1 MKLLIKQRGFSWT
14 DTYDVYDEYGN
25 PKYFV
30 KGEFLSIG
38 HKIHI
43 YRHDTGE
50 EVGMVREKLMTVM
63 PRFELIVEGRTLGSI
78 QKRFSL
84 FKPKYEIDYND
95 WRVEG
100 DFLEWD
106 YDVCQECC
114 PIMHQERALSLGGH
128 VCDRLCLP
136 G

>member
-1 MKLLIKQRGFSWT
+1 MMCTMRMERRSI
-14 DTYDVYDEYGN
+14 
-25 PKYFV
+25 FV
-30 KGEFLSIG
+30 EGEFLSIG

-100 DFLEWD
+100 DFWSG
-106 YDVCQECC
+106 
-114 PIMHQERALSLGGH
+114 IMMSARNAVRSCISGKSRFIGETLM
-128 VCDRLCLP
+128 
-136 G
+136 

>member
-1 MKLLIKQRGFSWT
+1 MKLLIKQRVFSWT

-63 PRFELIVEGRTLGSI
+63 PRFELIAGG
-78 QKRFSL
+78 
-84 FKPKYEIDYND
+84 
-95 WRVEG
+95 
-100 DFLEWD
+100 
-106 YDVCQECC
+106 
-114 PIMHQERALSLGGH
+114 RALGVSKNALHCLSPNMRSTIMTGEWKAIFWNGITMSIRNAARSCISGKSPFTGGT
-128 VCDRLCLP
+128 RM
-136 G
+136 

>member
-1 MKLLIKQRGFSWT
+1 MKLLIKQRVFSWT

-63 PRFELIVEGRTLGSI
+63 PRFELIAGGRALGSI
-78 QKRFSL
+78 QKRFACLS
-84 FKPKYEIDYND
+84 PNMRSTIMT
-95 WRVEG
+95 G
-100 DFLEWD
+100 EWKAIFWNGITMSIRNAARS
-106 YDVCQECC
+106 CISGKS
-114 PIMHQERALSLGGH
+114 PFTGGT
-128 VCDRLCLP
+128 RM
-136 G
+136 

>member
-1 MKLLIKQRGFSWT
+1 MKLLIKQRVFSWT
-14 DTYDVYDEYGN
+14 DTYDVYDENGT

-63 PRFELIVEGRTLGSI
+63 PRFELITGGRVLGSI
-78 QKRFSL
+78 QKRFAL

-100 DFLEWD
+100 TFWNGTMMSIRNA
-106 YDVCQECC
+106 VPSC
-114 PIMHQERALSLGGH
+114 ISGRSLSIG
-128 VCDRLCLP
+128 VTRM
-136 G
+136 

>member
-1 MKLLIKQRGFSWT
+1 MKLLIKQRVFSWT

-63 PRFELIVEGRTLGSI
+63 PRFELIAGGRALGSI
-78 QKRFSL
+78 QKRFAL
-84 FKPKYEIDYND
+84 FKP
-95 WRVEG
+95 
-100 DFLEWD
+100 
-106 YDVCQECC
+106 
-114 PIMHQERALSLGGH
+114 
-128 VCDRLCLP
+128 CLLYTSDAADD
-136 G
+136 